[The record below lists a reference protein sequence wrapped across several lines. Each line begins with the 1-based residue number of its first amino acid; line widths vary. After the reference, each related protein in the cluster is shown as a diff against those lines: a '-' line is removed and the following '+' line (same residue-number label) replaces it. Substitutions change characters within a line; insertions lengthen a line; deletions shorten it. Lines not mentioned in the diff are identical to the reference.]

1 MSVEMKIAGY
11 WIDILVLG
19 SIDVGISLRKG
30 VRTHSGNNFEETV
43 DF

>member
-19 SIDVGISLRKG
+19 SIDVGRKG